1 MKSQKSYK
9 RGGTLT
15 STMDNFFLMS
25 ANESACENGG
35 PAQQQQQ
42 RLSIDSV
49 EVSRPSMSA

>member
-35 PAQQQQQ
+35 VAQQQQQ
-42 RLSIDSV
+42 RFSIDSG